1 MMRTPSVPDV
11 GGVDGRPALFPRPSE
26 TFGQRF
32 DRDAWVAREAI
43 AHYLDAHS
51 ADKDTQQ
58 CRREDAV
65 AAMFDFL
72 TDAEMAEGAAWAL
85 KRSAGWVAE

>member
-1 MMRTPSVPDV
+1 MAATNLPAST
-11 GGVDGRPALFPRPSE
+11 RPAE

-32 DRDAWVAREAI
+32 DRDAWAAREAI

-51 ADKDTQQ
+51 ADEDTQQ

-65 AAMFDFL
+65 AAIFDFL
-72 TDAEMAEGAAWAL
+72 TDAELAEGAAWSRERAHWL
-85 KRSAGWVAE
+85 AG

>member
-1 MMRTPSVPDV
+1 MAATNLPASN
-11 GGVDGRPALFPRPSE
+11 RPTE

-32 DRDAWVAREAI
+32 DRDAWAAREAI

-51 ADKDTQQ
+51 ADEDTQQ

-65 AAMFDFL
+65 AAIFDFL
-72 TDAEMAEGAAWAL
+72 TNAEMAEGAAWAC
-85 KRSAGWVAE
+85 KRSTGRVTA